1 MVQGGAAGGNPTPPP
16 KGTGLIVGQ
25 VVDGSTGRPVGG
37 AIVTM
42 TGSATPAVAPS
53 GATPSAPSTPSTPP
67 PASAGRSG
75 APAAVP
81 PGGPGGPM
89 GPGGPG
95 GPGGNQQVPAQRVMT
110 DGDGRFMFHDLP
122 KGTFTLNAT
131 ASGYTNGGY
140 GQRKPNGPSRSLDLD
155 AGQRLPDATLR
166 IWRFGAIT
174 GTVVDEF
181 GDPLVNV
188 SVRVLR
194 RTLVSGQR
202 RLVPAYSAQ
211 TDDRGIYRSASL
223 PPGDYIVAIPTGT
236 ASVPTSLVEQY
247 QQMLSVVNQ
256 GSDASPQAI
265 SALQAAQQQIDAFRQ
280 NLANSGA
287 PVPSTNGYRV
297 GNSQIQPSTVLSR
310 VTPPPADASRVFVY
324 QTTFFPATPS
334 SAQAQ
339 VITIASGEERSG
351 VDLQMHLVGT
361 SRVSGTLLGPDGPA
375 VNMGLR
381 LVPADARDLASEN
394 GYETATTVTDA
405 AGQFTFLG
413 VPPGQYLVRAQK
425 FPRPQDQF
433 APMAVPVGGRMM
445 VSPPVPSGPA
455 PIVEPTLWAEIPVTV
470 ADADVTNLAAAFRNG
485 VRVSGRIEFEGEAV
499 RPTPDRMQQIT
510 VSINPSDGRN
520 AGPLQPTRVRP
531 DGQFTSMQYL
541 PGKYLISAGSPG
553 SGWVLKSVMANGRD
567 ATWMPLTLESSDIG
581 GIVVTYTDKQT
592 QLSGSVQGAGGAPE
606 PQGLVV
612 IFPMNYQQWMDN
624 GMPSRVM
631 RTARTTKTGT
641 YQVSSLPIG
650 DYLVAAISDELQ
662 GDWQDPQTI
671 PSVARIAARLTIA
684 EGEKK
689 TLDLRVSQIR

>member
-1 MVQGGAAGGNPTPPP
+1 
-16 KGTGLIVGQ
+16 
-25 VVDGSTGRPVGG
+25 
-37 AIVTM
+37 
-42 TGSATPAVAPS
+42 
-53 GATPSAPSTPSTPP
+53 
-67 PASAGRSG
+67 
-75 APAAVP
+75 
-81 PGGPGGPM
+81 
-89 GPGGPG
+89 
-95 GPGGNQQVPAQRVMT
+95 MT